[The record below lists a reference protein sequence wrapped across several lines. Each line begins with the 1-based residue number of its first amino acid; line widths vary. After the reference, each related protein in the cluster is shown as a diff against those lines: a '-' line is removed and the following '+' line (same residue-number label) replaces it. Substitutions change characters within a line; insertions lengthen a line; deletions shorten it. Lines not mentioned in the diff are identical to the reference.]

1 MKSILV
7 TGAAGFIGSATARE
21 LLELGNKIVTVDNL
35 STGNKEC
42 IPTDCEF
49 YEGDISDIEVI
60 NKLEKHSFDTIIHMA
75 GQSSGE
81 VSFEDP
87 VYDLQTNTQSSI
99 MLLNLALKTRCKEF
113 IYASSMSVY
122 GDHTNPVVTEES
134 NTLPKSF
141 YAVGKL
147 ASEHYMRIYSSYGIK
162 TTALRF
168 FNVYGKGQNL
178 ENLKQG
184 MASIFLA
191 QAVKDKHIFVKGS
204 KNRFRDF
211 VYINDVVES
220 VVLSIGRNKGQ
231 LFETYNVCNS
241 KKITVEKIIESI
253 KLNLPYEVST
263 EYGQGTPGDQK
274 GIVGDNSKILSDL
287 GWKGTKSFEEGIK
300 EMVLWALDR
309 VTS

>member
-7 TGAAGFIGSATARE
+7 TGAAGFIGSAVAKA
-21 LLELGNKIVTVDNL
+21 LLGLGNKVVTVDNL
-35 STGNKEC
+35 STGNKHC
-42 IPTDCEF
+42 IPTGCEF
-49 YEGDISDIEVI
+49 FEGDICDIEVI
-60 NKLEKHSFDTIIHMA
+60 NKLEKYFFDTIIHMA

-99 MLLNLALKTRCKEF
+99 MLLNLALKTGCKEF

-122 GDHTNPVVTEES
+122 GDHISPLVTEGS
-134 NTLPKSF
+134 NTQPKSF

-147 ASEHYMRIYSSYGIK
+147 ATEHYMRIYSSYGIK

-168 FNVYGKGQNL
+168 FNVYGIGQNL

-191 QAVKDKHIFVKGS
+191 QAIKNKHILVKGS
-204 KNRFRDF
+204 KDRFRDF
-211 VYINDVVES
+211 VYIGDVVES
-220 VVLSIGRNKGQ
+220 VILSIGRKKGHF
-231 LFETYNVCNS
+231 FETYNVCNS
-241 KKITVEKIIESI
+241 KKITVEKIIKSI

-263 EYGQGTPGDQK
+263 EYGEGTPGDQK
-274 GIVGDNSKILSDL
+274 GIIGDNSKILFDL
-287 GWKGTKSFEEGIK
+287 GWKGTKSFEDGIK
-300 EMVLWALDR
+300 EMVLWA
-309 VTS
+309 VSKM